1 MGFLGLGESK
11 SEVSVTL
18 PEASEEEKA
27 VTDVAVRLA
36 EEQLAYA
43 ERQAALSEY
52 LFANFPE
59 LFESAGAAGALD
71 EGSMAAQLEALR
83 SGEAS
88 PAQRTLISD
97 TVANALRLGE
107 SDIRDYTQRGLEQIR
122 DVLAPSRGLRT
133 TDSPMLGLGSDI
145 IEEGQRQY
153 GDLVTAMR
161 GYEAESLLNL
171 PFQRGLPTAQLQAE
185 LMQAAFNN
193 RLQLASAG
201 GNMALG
207 LNPNYNVPAALSVI
221 QQPRLAQT
229 TTKGTYE
236 ASPMQMIG
244 QGATAFK
251 DVMSGIGTLAAI

>member
-1 MGFLGLGESK
+1 MGLLTSK
-11 SEVSVTL
+11 SKTTVSI
-18 PEASEEEKA
+18 PEIGEDEQA

-43 ERQAALSEY
+43 ERSAALSEY
-52 LFANFPE
+52 LFQNFPE
-59 LFESAGAAGALD
+59 LFESAGGAGALD
-71 EGSMAAQLEALR
+71 EGAMSAELAALR
-83 SGEAS
+83 SGEAT
-88 PAQRTLISD
+88 PEQRALISD

-153 GDLVTAMR
+153 GDLVSSLR
-161 GYEAESLLNL
+161 GFEAESLLNL

-201 GNMALG
+201 GSMALG
-207 LNPNYNVPAALSVI
+207 LNPNYNVPAALSVL

-229 TTKGTYE
+229 TTKTKNQDSIMGGI
-236 ASPMQMIG
+236 A
-244 QGATAFK
+244 QGAGAFK
-251 DVMSGIGTLAAI
+251 NVGEGLLAFSGIG